1 MSASHVD
8 DLSSSLSI
16 GISFLLSPFIIFCVF
31 LLARYSGLTLYS
43 IGMSYVVPMKKM
55 IALLLSCFLFL
66 FILGF
71 AAAQHHQSTNSNHG
85 THVIEN
91 NIRIATTQHI
101 QYDTHP
107 FDEIYSSYRIDN
119 DSEYTNNN
127 RRKILDWQDII
138 PTLEDEDTSDDEI
151 AIEDNRYEDEDI
163 NNWQDVSSGEGDSD
177 TEEDNIYFED
187 NRYPTTSPPS
197 SSPTTSKPITSQ
209 PTTSQPTGKP
219 TIISY
224 DPTSYKPLR
233 INVDTRQLQSKLQSN
248 PQRYSYLVN
257 YISTIA
263 ATKVATF
270 WSNHLSTIPVSTPIV
285 VTRNECVDTIWP
297 YMNDN
302 EDRHVFVNADLVLYI
317 LLDEG
322 PCLTDTP
329 SE

>member
-1 MSASHVD
+1 MVPLVPTAV
-8 DLSSSLSI
+8 SI
-16 GISFLLSPFIIFCVF
+16 
-31 LLARYSGLTLYS
+31 
-43 IGMSYVVPMKKM
+43 KKM

-66 FILGF
+66 FVSATA
-71 AAAQHHQSTNSNHG
+71 AAAQHHQSTTHNNHW
-85 THVIEN
+85 THIEN
-91 NIRIATTQHI
+91 NIRVATTQQI

-107 FDEIYSSYRIDN
+107 FDEIYSSYRIGN
-119 DSEYTNNN
+119 ASEYKNND

-138 PTLEDEDTSDDEI
+138 PTLEDEEGTSDDEVI
-151 AIEDNRYEDEDI
+151 AIEDNRYEEDI
-163 NNWQDVSSGEGDSD
+163 NNWQDVGGE
-177 TEEDNIYFED
+177 ENKEDNIYFED
-187 NRYPTTSPPS
+187 NRYPTTSSPS

-209 PTTSQPTGKP
+209 PITSQPTGKP

-224 DPTSYKPLR
+224 DPTLYKPLR
-233 INVDTRQLQSKLQSN
+233 IKVDTRQLQSKLQSN

-263 ATKVATF
+263 ATKVANF
-270 WSNHLSTIPVSTPIV
+270 WSNHLSTIPVSSPIV
-285 VTRNECVDTIWP
+285 VTKNECVETIWP

-302 EDRHVFVNADLVLYI
+302 EDRHVFANADLVLYI